1 MGNSFKKFFYLTLIL
16 LIPILLIQQ
25 WSKNASHYFKD
36 LGFKT
41 QEVATIKDTILVTS
55 IDTVRVPDFSFS
67 KSSNDFISSNDLL
80 GNNYIIQF
88 FFTA

>member
-1 MGNSFKKFFYLTLIL
+1 MANNFKKFFYLIIIL

-41 QEVATIKDTILVTS
+41 EEVAIVKDTILVTS
-55 IDTVRVPDFSFS
+55 IDTVSFLIFHFL
-67 KSSNDFISSNDLL
+67 KIVMILFLL
-80 GNNYIIQF
+80 MI
-88 FFTA
+88 